1 MSPIK
6 KDDLYR
12 LFGCRLELIDD
23 RNLLLLEF
31 LKDGLVAVTM
41 GVKGG
46 PIAGPMMY
54 WSLTRNGRLRI
65 TANRMRLPWSFEKP
79 YQEWKSIQFNADTA
93 SIETIAGPQ
102 IYNIETLSETNKD

>member
-54 WSLTRNGRLRI
+54 WSLTWKGHLSVTYSHKRF
-65 TANRMRLPWSFEKP
+65 PWMIEKP
-79 YQEWKSIQFNADTA
+79 FLDWRSIRFEDDILAV
-93 SIETIAGPQ
+93 ETSTGPQ
-102 IYNIETLSETNKD
+102 VYAIEILSGTETA